1 MLNIIKLGL
10 ILLALFTSLNAQ
22 AAGGIALGATR
33 VIYPSEAKQTS
44 LAISNSDTK
53 ERYLVNSW
61 IENSAGQ
68 KEKNVYRYAAFICQ
82 RTKKRKHATYY
93 LRRAAIARGSGIVIL
108 DERESH
114 PVGR

>member
-10 ILLALFTSLNAQ
+10 ILLALFTSLNVQ

-68 KEKNVYRYAAFICQ
+68 KEKRLS
-82 RTKKRKHATYY
+82 
-93 LRRAAIARGSGIVIL
+93 LRRLYLSANQKAKTRYVLSTPGSHCPWIGN
-108 DERESH
+108 RYS
-114 PVGR
+114 G

>member
-10 ILLALFTSLNAQ
+10 ILLALFTSLNVQ

-53 ERYLVNSW
+53 ERYSSTHGSK
-61 IENSAGQ
+61 IAPGR
-68 KEKNVYRYAAFICQ
+68 K
-82 RTKKRKHATYY
+82 KKRLS
-93 LRRAAIARGSGIVIL
+93 LRRLYLSANQKAKTRYVLSTPGSHCPWIGN
-108 DERESH
+108 RYS
-114 PVGR
+114 G